1 MLNKTYKDNL
11 TGEIIKIVDV
21 YENIAI
27 TDNKSKID
35 SRRLLDERFYTEWID
50 PKAFFSSETTY
61 SSFVEKISSI
71 DLTNVPEDINED
83 VKITTSDPYSMPS
96 MSESAVVQYD
106 PEEERRELARK
117 YGVQDENI
125 EAVQKQNEAFSR
137 ILNDENKE
145 STKQPTQP
153 TQQPRIYEEES
164 NFVQT
169 INVEDPII
177 TMFKNVK
184 RKEDFSLDL
193 KIESKIPRLDFIEM
207 MEDSYEIS
215 IIEFLAEEMTNN
227 LLSNPEFIKDK
238 IVDEIKSKLSNS
250 VDKEDSK
257 EDSKEE
263 QVKVTKPRTRNTR
276 AKKEPESNDK

>member
-11 TGEIIKIVDV
+11 TGEVIKIIDV

-27 TDNKSKID
+27 ADNKSKID

-50 PKAFFSSETTY
+50 PKTFFSNEATY
-61 SSFVEKISSI
+61 SSFAEKISSI
-71 DLTNVPEDINED
+71 DLTNIPEDINED

-117 YGVQDENI
+117 YGVQDDNI
-125 EAVQKQNEAFSR
+125 EAVQKQNEAFEK

-145 STKQPTQP
+145 SKQKT
-153 TQQPRIYEEES
+153 TQQPIQRIYEES
-164 NFVQT
+164 NVVQT
-169 INVEDPII
+169 INIEDPII

-238 IVDEIKSKLSNS
+238 IVNEIKSKLSND
-250 VDKEDSK
+250 DKEESK
-257 EDSKEE
+257 KEE
-263 QVKVTKPRTRNTR
+263 TKVVKPRTRNTR
-276 AKKEPESNDK
+276 AKKEPENNDK